1 MAGLQGSRGLSPK
14 PRASTRLIGLTRSAA
29 LDYAGQGIRIDAVFP
44 GMNKTPMLVQQPA
57 RAYRP
62 ANSGV
67 DR

>member
-1 MAGLQGSRGLSPK
+1 
-14 PRASTRLIGLTRSAA
+14 LIGLTRSAA